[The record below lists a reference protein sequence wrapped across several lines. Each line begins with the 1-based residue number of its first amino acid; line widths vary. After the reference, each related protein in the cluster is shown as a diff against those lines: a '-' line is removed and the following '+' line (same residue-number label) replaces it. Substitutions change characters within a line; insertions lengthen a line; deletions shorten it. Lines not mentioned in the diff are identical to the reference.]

1 MPYQQE
7 RARYTCIPSDHE
19 SWIQITAFF
28 SASSLLFA
36 SLLIRREWIHHT
48 SVFPVLCSKLS
59 YSFQRVGGGD
69 GSCENV
75 ASDVMLDVL
84 SSKRPGFLWGCR
96 VIGPP
101 RAGFESSVACLSVR
115 LLYGSAQE
123 VSCCGYWCLV
133 YVRVSLSL
141 TLLRRD
147 GMRFLEKS
155 WWCWIAGDD
164 VVHVCEPDQTFV
176 IIEHERGRRSAL
188 SKLLR
193 HSRLVHTRSP
203 VFVHTY
209 NPTAGAIHPRRVVLL
224 RVLPLHPKLPFLFF
238 GPLICGYNLPRW

>member
-1 MPYQQE
+1 MQ
-7 RARYTCIPSDHE
+7 RYSHAYTYVYVYSVHRGGKRTAKQRNSYNQSSHILRTRDQSATCHATPAGKGEVYLYSSDHE

-48 SVFPVLCSKLS
+48 TVFPVLCSKLS
-59 YSFQRVGGGD
+59 YFFQRVGGGD

-84 SSKRPGFLWGCR
+84 SSKRPGFFWGCR

-115 LLYGSAQE
+115 LLDGSAQE

-133 YVRVSLSL
+133 YIRVSLSL

-164 VVHVCEPDQTFV
+164 VVHVCENRT
-176 IIEHERGRRSAL
+176 R
-188 SKLLR
+188 LLR
-193 HSRLVHTRSP
+193 
-203 VFVHTY
+203 
-209 NPTAGAIHPRRVVLL
+209 
-224 RVLPLHPKLPFLFF
+224 
-238 GPLICGYNLPRW
+238 